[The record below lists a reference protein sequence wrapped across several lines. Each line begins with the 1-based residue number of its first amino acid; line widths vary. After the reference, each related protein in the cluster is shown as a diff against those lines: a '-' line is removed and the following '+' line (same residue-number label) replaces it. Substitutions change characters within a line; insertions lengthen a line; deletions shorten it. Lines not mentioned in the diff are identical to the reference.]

1 MAICNLNVWCLRC
14 HLVLFILPKQSKAI
28 QKKIK
33 VNCDFSFQYFFPHN
47 SEKENSDI
55 KSEFRVLIY
64 FLQFYILQFQKCSL
78 NSQFTS
84 HNSDFF
90 LWIPNFP
97 HKIKHFIATVYL
109 TIQICF
115 MILRKNIFER
125 KLTIRKEPPSLFTV
139 AISKN
144 NGALT
149 LHIFSR
155 SEKIQQ
161 QQIRL
166 RTFSFQFFLIFIEI
180 QTINIVVW
188 FFNDR
193 SLHC

>member
-1 MAICNLNVWCLRC
+1 MSFSSIYFTKTVKSDTTKN
-14 HLVLFILPKQSKAI
+14 
-28 QKKIK
+28 K
-33 VNCDFSFQYFFPHN
+33 VNCDFSFQYFFLHN

-90 LWIPNFP
+90 LWISNFP

-125 KLTIRKEPPSLFTV
+125 KLTIRKELPSLFTV
-139 AISKN
+139 AISNKQWRSHTTHLLTQWKN
-144 NGALT
+144 TTTDQATSCMKQG
-149 LHIFSR
+149 
-155 SEKIQQ
+155 
-161 QQIRL
+161 L
-166 RTFSFQFFLIFIEI
+166 RTFSFQFFTFL
-180 QTINIVVW
+180 
-188 FFNDR
+188 
-193 SLHC
+193 